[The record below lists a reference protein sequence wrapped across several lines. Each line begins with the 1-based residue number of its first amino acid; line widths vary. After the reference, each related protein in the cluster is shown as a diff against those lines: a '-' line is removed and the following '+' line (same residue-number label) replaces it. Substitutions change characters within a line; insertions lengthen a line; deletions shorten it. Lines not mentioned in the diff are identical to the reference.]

1 MPTLTFVFTGGL
13 QTFAVP
19 PCVTSLTIRAV
30 GARGGDSG
38 AQGNFGRG
46 ASIQGNFPVTSGEI
60 LTILV
65 GGAGGDSPLTGAG
78 GGGGSFVWRTTAPAS
93 LANLLIAAGGG
104 GGTTVNPGVDASA
117 TSPNGGNA
125 AGNPGG
131 GAGGAAG
138 TGGGAGSG
146 LGGGGGAGIIG
157 NGGSSGGTGGTAID
171 LGGSGGAG
179 SPIGEPGGFGGGG
192 GSSVGAGGGG
202 GFSGG
207 GGGSGT
213 ISGNLG
219 GGGGGGGSFNG
230 GSNPI
235 NLPGVGT
242 GNGEVVITYDFA
254 FGPPT
259 IICPTGIN
267 ATAAPGSDSATVT
280 YSVLATSP
288 GCGIISIS
296 CAPLGMTQTFP
307 ALPVA
312 ITTETGNFP
321 LGTTIVTCTATDVA
335 GRSASC
341 TFSVTVATAV
351 IPTIP
356 PPIPNNLQPECV
368 RVQKVYDWV
377 IAASRE
383 QSKIPLPDDCR
394 RLVDAAIS
402 AGQDITLQC
411 GETAVPS
418 AFLPDPRLS
427 RLPSFSC
434 RVAGIRRETLLV
446 AGAAVRVGIV
456 RFQFGATLL
465 VSVFADGTL
474 LCDFPADIQ
483 FDDEVALC
491 LPEPLDESNIVCRIT
506 AVECSP
512 RADVMLGGMVDL
524 EILVC
529 KELRVEAELILEV
542 LGKFCSPRPANIPV
556 PSPTA
561 SVSCTP
567 ILFPPHC
574 PAIFP

>member
-46 ASIQGNFPVTSGEI
+46 ASIQGDFPVTSGEI

-93 LANLLIAAGGG
+93 LANLLIAAG
-104 GGTTVNPGVDASA
+104 
-117 TSPNGGNA
+117 
-125 AGNPGG
+125 
-131 GAGGAAG
+131 
-138 TGGGAGSG
+138 
-146 LGGGGGAGIIG
+146 
-157 NGGSSGGTGGTAID
+157 
-171 LGGSGGAG
+171 
-179 SPIGEPGGFGGGG
+179 
-192 GSSVGAGGGG
+192 
-202 GFSGG
+202 
-207 GGGSGT
+207 
-213 ISGNLG
+213 G

-312 ITTETGNFP
+312 IAIETGTFP
-321 LGTTIVTCTATDVA
+321 LGTTVVTCTATDVA

-383 QSKIPLPDDCR
+383 RSKIPLPDDCR
-394 RLVDAAIS
+394 RLVDAAVS
-402 AGQDITLQC
+402 AGQDISLQC

-418 AFLPDPRLS
+418 AFLPHPRLS

-434 RVAGIRRETLLV
+434 RVAGIRRETILV